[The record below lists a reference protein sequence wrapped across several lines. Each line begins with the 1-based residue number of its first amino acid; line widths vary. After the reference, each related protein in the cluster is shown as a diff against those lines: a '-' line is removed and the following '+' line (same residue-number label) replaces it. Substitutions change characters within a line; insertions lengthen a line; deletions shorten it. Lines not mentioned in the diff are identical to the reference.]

1 MDEEVEQLRD
11 AARAKVLTEALS
23 AKLLDAAFAIIYY
36 NSQQQVGP
44 RAEQQQLPI
53 DLRVLRRNRFS
64 EVEIDDARRRVR
76 ALLQDAY
83 QAGEDAL
90 SNRLRHSEI
99 VDRLRQG
106 HPGFSD
112 NCYKRTI
119 HQGCFLAR

>member
-1 MDEEVEQLRD
+1 MEEFRD
-11 AARAKVLTEALS
+11 AARARVETAALS
-23 AKLLDAAFAIIYY
+23 AKLLDAAFAIISYDDFHRRF
-36 NSQQQVGP
+36 GP
-44 RAEQQQLPI
+44 LSEQSPPI
-53 DLRVLRRNRFS
+53 GIGVLSDRFS
-64 EVEIDDARRRVR
+64 GREINDACRRVR

-99 VDRLRQG
+99 VDRLRQD

-112 NCYKRTI
+112 NCYQRTI